1 MSDNI
6 FFHWSSTNTIG
17 KRIESFK
24 EGYRRNIALLG
35 NRSRIDYIRYKY
47 LSTCFDNEMIIY
59 VNTSYIGG
67 KELFSNI
74 AHSLLSR
81 YLKSH
86 DSLDKMISAASYII
100 PSTTSF
106 IKKTLK
112 NGSPIS
118 FLKPL
123 ELINKFINETSNR
136 CILILDEFTELRRI
150 FKNFHQDFSKFI
162 IFQNK
167 CMIIMTSSSISL
179 AKKMLSSELNFLFG
193 NFEHIDLNENAY
205 IENYF
210 YFKKLLYPIKP
221 TPMFMSFFA
230 DIMGENTSYF
240 DIIAKEIKKYYND
253 DESDCIKKVL
263 KHNILKEE
271 SYFFQRFIA
280 RVDVIKGKFKNYVVP
295 LEIIMAISN
304 GYMRRKEIASL
315 NITKERDVLPQLNKL
330 SELNYISNNG
340 DVYSIKDVLFSFW
353 LSHVF
358 SYYFYPITMDI
369 TARERL
375 FDAKLEETIDIFRDT
390 YLKDATERIT
400 DLITTFK
407 DDYLKMRKQRIRLP
421 HIDKTKVFSYPDKR
435 FNFLVGEGKEIIFI
449 GIKEDTADDNDIIDY
464 IEKTQAFKNK
474 KVKRIFITLNGLSTS
489 ARIIA
494 KENRLIAWDV
504 NDIND
509 LLRIYRKPVI
519 INENNS
525 NIGYPYLYDK
535 E

>member
-1 MSDNI
+1 MYFPELVMSAAQSLCCDCRRFWEIDFLRGIAVVMMIVFHSLYDLN
-6 FFHWSSTNTIG
+6 FFHV
-17 KRIESFK
+17 
-24 EGYRRNIALLG
+24 
-35 NRSRIDYIRYKY
+35 YKMGLY
-47 LSTCFDNEMIIY
+47 SGF
-59 VNTSYIGG
+59 
-67 KELFSNI
+67 
-74 AHSLLSR
+74 SLLFVYS
-81 YLKSH
+81 
-86 DSLDKMISAASYII
+86 IGCI
-100 PSTTSF
+100 F
-106 IKKTLK
+106 ILLV
-112 NGSPIS
+112 G
-118 FLKPL
+118 
-123 ELINKFINETSNR
+123 
-136 CILILDEFTELRRI
+136 
-150 FKNFHQDFSKFI
+150 
-162 IFQNK
+162 
-167 CMIIMTSSSISL
+167 ISL
-179 AKKMLSSELNFLFG
+179 TLSYS
-193 NFEHIDLNENAY
+193 
-205 IENYF
+205 
-210 YFKKLLYPIKP
+210 K
-221 TPMFMSFFA
+221 T
-230 DIMGENTSYF
+230 
-240 DIIAKEIKKYYND
+240 
-253 DESDCIKKVL
+253 
-263 KHNILKEE
+263 
-271 SYFFQRFIA
+271 R
-280 RVDVIKGKFKNYVVP
+280 RV
-295 LEIIMAISN
+295 
-304 GYMRRKEIASL
+304 
-315 NITKERDVLPQLNKL
+315 ITKERDVLPQLNKL